1 MNLISPFQFHEQNK
15 PVFITGPCSAE
26 TREQVLATAKALKQQ
41 NTCSYFR
48 AGIWKP
54 RTRPN
59 SFEGVGAEGLKW
71 LQEVKSTYKIP
82 VACEVAMPSHVEA
95 TLEHGIDLLWIGART
110 TASPFAMQEIAN
122 ALKGENI
129 PVLVKNPIN
138 AELSLWLGGIERLE
152 KAGINQI
159 GAIHRGFSGI
169 EHGIY
174 RNLPMWHV
182 PMELKRLNP
191 KLPVICDPSHIT
203 GQRDLIQKVSQ
214 YAMDLNFDGLM
225 IETHPTPEN
234 ALSDASQQVTPN
246 HLKEIINNLIIK
258 NESSQ
263 CKTYEHQLEFLRAKI
278 DRIDDELIELLKSRS
293 DVSKQIG
300 ALKKDENVTIFQQSR
315 MDELMKLRL
324 ERAKSQ
330 GLSEELIE
338 KIFTHIHSDSVNIQA
353 KVFDKE
359 TK

>member
-1 MNLISPFQFHEQNK
+1 MNLLSPFNFHEHNG

-26 TREQVLATAKALKQQ
+26 TREQVLETAKALKEQ

-59 SFEGVGAEGLKW
+59 SFEGVGVEALKW
-71 LQEVKSTYKIP
+71 LQEVKQTYGLP
-82 VACEVAMPSHVEA
+82 VSCEVAMPSHVESC
-95 TLEHGIDLLWIGART
+95 LEHGIDLLWIGART

-122 ALKGENI
+122 ALKGENV

-152 KAGINQI
+152 KAGINQL

-182 PMELKRLNP
+182 PMELKRLHP
-191 KLPVICDPSHIT
+191 ELPVICDPSHIT
-203 GQRDLIQKVSQ
+203 GQRDLIKKVSQ

-225 IETHPTPEN
+225 IETHPTPDK
-234 ALSDASQQVTPN
+234 ALSDSSQQVTPT
-246 HLKEIINNLIIK
+246 HLKEIITQLIIK
-258 NESSQ
+258 HESSHN
-263 CKTYEHQLEFLRAKI
+263 KSYENQLEFLRAKI
-278 DRIDDELIELLKSRS
+278 DRIDDELIELLKSRTE
-293 DVSKQIG
+293 VSKQIG
-300 ALKKDENVTIFQQSR
+300 ELKKEENVTIFQQSR
-315 MDELMKLRL
+315 MDELMKLRI

-330 GLSEELIE
+330 GVSEELIE

-353 KVFDKE
+353 KIFDQE
-359 TK
+359 N

>member
-1 MNLISPFQFHEQNK
+1 MNLLSPFQFHEQNG

-26 TREQVLATAKALKQQ
+26 TREQVLETAKALKQQ

-59 SFEGVGAEGLKW
+59 SFEGVGVEGLKW

-82 VACEVAMPSHVEA
+82 VACEVAMPSYVEA

-122 ALKGENI
+122 ALKGENV

-182 PMELKRLNP
+182 PMELKRLHP
-191 KLPVICDPSHIT
+191 ELPVICDPSHIT

-234 ALSDASQQVTPN
+234 ALSDATQQVTPN
-246 HLKEIINNLIIK
+246 HLKEII
-258 NESSQ
+258 
-263 CKTYEHQLEFLRAKI
+263 KI
-278 DRIDDELIELLKSRS
+278 SLLKM
-293 DVSKQIG
+293 K
-300 ALKKDENVTIFQQSR
+300 ALIAKPTSTNSSFFAPKLT
-315 MDELMKLRL
+315 ELMM
-324 ERAKSQ
+324 
-330 GLSEELIE
+330 
-338 KIFTHIHSDSVNIQA
+338 N
-353 KVFDKE
+353 
-359 TK
+359 

>member
-1 MNLISPFQFHEQNK
+1 MNLLSPFKFQEK
-15 PVFITGPCSAE
+15 SGPVYITGPCSAE
-26 TREQVLATAKALKQQ
+26 TREQVLETAKILKEQ
-41 NTCSYFR
+41 NTCHFFR

-59 SFEGVGAEGLKW
+59 SFEGVGVDGLKW
-71 LQEVKSTYKIP
+71 LQEVKTTYGLP

-95 TLEHGIDLLWIGART
+95 CLEHKIDLLWIGART

-152 KAGINQI
+152 KAGINQL

-182 PMELKRLNP
+182 PMELKRLYP
-191 KLPVICDPSHIT
+191 ELPVICDPSHIT
-203 GQRDLIQKVSQ
+203 GQRDLIGKVSQ

-225 IETHPTPEN
+225 IETHPNPEK
-234 ALSDASQQVTPN
+234 ALSDASQQVTPVR
-246 HLKEIINNLIIK
+246 LREILTNLIIK
-258 NESSQ
+258 HESSHN
-263 CKTYEHQLEFLRAKI
+263 KNYENQLEFLRAKI
-278 DRIDDELIELLKSRS
+278 DRIDDELIELLKNRSEISR
-293 DVSKQIG
+293 QIG
-300 ALKKDENVTIFQQSR
+300 ILKKAENVTIFQQTR
-315 MDELMKLRL
+315 MDELMKLRI

-330 GLSEELIE
+330 GVSVDLVE
-338 KIFTHIHSDSVNIQA
+338 KIFTQIHSDSVNIQA
-353 KVFDKE
+353 DIFNQE
-359 TK
+359 N

>member
-1 MNLISPFQFHEQNK
+1 MNLLSPFQFHEQNG
-15 PVFITGPCSAE
+15 PVIYHVPLQRRNERTSPRDSESIKTTKYMLLLSCRYLE
-26 TREQVLATAKALKQQ
+26 TKD
-41 NTCSYFR
+41 
-48 AGIWKP
+48 P
-54 RTRPN
+54 PN
-59 SFEGVGAEGLKW
+59 SFEGVGVEGLKW

-122 ALKGENI
+122 ALKGENV

-182 PMELKRLNP
+182 PMELKRLHP
-191 KLPVICDPSHIT
+191 ELPVICDPSHIT

-234 ALSDASQQVTPN
+234 ALSDATQQVTPN
-246 HLKEIINNLIIK
+246 HLKEIITNLIIK
-258 NESSQ
+258 NESSH

-300 ALKKDENVTIFQQSR
+300 VLKKDENVTIFQQSR
-315 MDELMKLRL
+315 MDELMKLRV

-359 TK
+359 NK